1 MMYYTLCHKID
12 IVNKTNNHSS
22 KIQFEISND
31 CNSDKEPIIY
41 LQWPRWPGI
50 DESKLHSITELKP
63 TWLSSL
69 FNSYSQGYNLLAYLH
84 VLFAGSRASWPRKSQ
99 VTECGLGW
107 GCFPVPYHEKQV
119 LGLGNGAELFFHVK
133 LGRNGM
139 DLVIEVEVLEVMFL
153 NFLLASV

>member
-1 MMYYTLCHKID
+1 MCIIFILLCTLHHKIT
-12 IVNKTNNHSS
+12 IVNKNNSS
-22 KIQFEISND
+22 YPTKIQFEISSD
-31 CNSDKEPIIY
+31 CHSDKEPIIY
-41 LQWPRWPGI
+41 LQWPLWPWI

-107 GCFPVPYHEKQV
+107 GCFPVPIMRNRSPV
-119 LGLGNGAELFFHVK
+119 LGSGAELFFHIIV
-133 LGRNGM
+133 LTGM
-139 DLVIEVEVLEVMFL
+139 GWIW
-153 NFLLASV
+153 